1 MRLTKNMCEKW
12 IKEAFVAGWKA
23 FDESMIIVGI
33 WKKEYG
39 GQEMSVEE
47 AYIKW
52 REKGRR

>member
-23 FDESMIIVGI
+23 FDKNMIIGY
-33 WKKEYG
+33 WGNEYD
-39 GQEMSVEE
+39 GQEISVEE

-52 REKGRR
+52 REKGRK